1 MFNADDPRCR
11 DLAARTTGQVI
22 RYSVQEP
29 PGPDVQLAAGQV
41 EHGQRC
47 ASFTL
52 QDNDGA
58 QQPVTVALLG
68 LTNVSNVLA
77 AAAVARLCG
86 LSLAEIAGAA
96 RDIEPVPHRL
106 QPIDGAGGVLVID
119 DAYNSNPVG
128 AAAALDVLAAVPGR
142 RKVLVT
148 PGMVE
153 LGERHAVEHETLG
166 RRAAAVCNTVVLVGP
181 ARTAP
186 ILTGLRAAAFP
197 AEHVIVVAS
206 LAEATARLS
215 TLLGPGDV
223 VLFENDLPDTYEEA
237 A

>member
-1 MFNADDPRCR
+1 MRAAKYELIESLPVDGVAVFNADDPRCR
-11 DLAARTTGQVI
+11 ALADQTAGQVV

-29 PGPDVQLAAGQV
+29 PGPDVHLAAGQV
-41 EHGQRC
+41 THSQRC

-58 QQPVTVALLG
+58 TQPVTVALLG

-77 AAAVARLCG
+77 AAAAVARLCG
-86 LSLAEIAGAA
+86 LSLAEIASAA

-128 AAAALDVLAAVPGR
+128 GRRAALDVLAAVPGR

-153 LGERHAVEHETLG
+153 LGERHAVEHEALG
-166 RRAAAVCNTVVLVGP
+166 RRAADAVCDTVVLVGP
-181 ARTAP
+181 GPAP
-186 ILTGLRAAAFP
+186 RADPRRATGRGVP
-197 AEHVIVVAS
+197 GPN
-206 LAEATARLS
+206 TLS
-215 TLLGPGDV
+215 WW
-223 VLFENDLPDTYEEA
+223 
-237 A
+237 

>member
-1 MFNADDPRCR
+1 MADQT
-11 DLAARTTGQVI
+11 AGQVV

-29 PGPDVQLAAGQV
+29 PGPDVHLAAGQV
-41 EHGQRC
+41 THSQRC

-58 QQPVTVALLG
+58 TQPVTVALLG

-86 LSLAEIAGAA
+86 LSLAEIASAA

-153 LGERHAVEHETLG
+153 LGERHAVEHEALG
-166 RRAAAVCNTVVLVGP
+166 RRAAAVCDTVVLVGP

-186 ILTGLRAAAFP
+186 ILAGLRAAAFP

-223 VLFENDLPDTYEEA
+223 VLFENDLPDTYDEA
-237 A
+237 S